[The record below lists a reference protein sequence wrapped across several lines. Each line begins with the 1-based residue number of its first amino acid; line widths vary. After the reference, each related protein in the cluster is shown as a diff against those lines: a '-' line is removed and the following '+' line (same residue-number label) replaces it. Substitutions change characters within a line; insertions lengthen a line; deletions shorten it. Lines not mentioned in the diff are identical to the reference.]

1 MVTRRKPSE
10 KFMEYAQI
18 VGMVI
23 ILGLL
28 VYANTNDI
36 LRWVERLMGR

>member
-1 MVTRRKPSE
+1 
-10 KFMEYAQI
+10 MEYAQI